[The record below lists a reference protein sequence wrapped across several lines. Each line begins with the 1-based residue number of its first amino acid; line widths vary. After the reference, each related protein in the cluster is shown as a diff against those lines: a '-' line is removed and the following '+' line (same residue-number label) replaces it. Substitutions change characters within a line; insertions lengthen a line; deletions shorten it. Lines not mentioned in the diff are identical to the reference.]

1 MKKPEVVEGY
11 GSVTILRNQHGEV
24 IYQLRPAFPSF
35 GHAVDEILQDDHI
48 EEIMYNGSDRPI
60 AIFHHTYG
68 MCNTNLVF
76 DTHAARTYVE
86 EVAEINSKQIDEEH
100 PILDGSLSD
109 GSRVNC
115 VIPPASMHVSITIRK
130 FKHSAVSVLDLIRDG
145 SLTSEATAF
154 LWTSISRLGFP
165 ANLLFVGGA
174 ASGKTTMLNAFSA
187 FIEQRER
194 VVAIE
199 DTPELRLRQLNT
211 VRMVASEEKSIDMDQ
226 LLKSALR
233 MRPDRIIVGEVRGK
247 EAQTLFSAMNTGHDG
262 CFGTLHANSARESV
276 SRVTNP
282 PMSVPMNMLSALDII
297 VVLKKMADGTRRVFE
312 IAELA
317 GADKENVRFNT
328 VFEWDA
334 KQKQCVSTGVPSRL
348 KARIAGEAGMEVA
361 ELDKIVSKRQETL
374 DSLVK
379 KSASEQ
385 ELLALVNQPS

>member
-199 DTPELRLRQLNT
+199 DTPEL
-211 VRMVASEEKSIDMDQ
+211 
-226 LLKSALR
+226 LKSALR